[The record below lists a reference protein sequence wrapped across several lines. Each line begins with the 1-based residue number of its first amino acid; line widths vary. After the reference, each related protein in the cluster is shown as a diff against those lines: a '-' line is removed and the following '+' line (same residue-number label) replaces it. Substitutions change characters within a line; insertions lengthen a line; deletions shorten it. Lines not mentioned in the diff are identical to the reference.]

1 MDDDDLMA
9 ALDRTVTA
17 ISSALNLVEDWSPQ
31 TGATTHQQYALDLTA
46 DGPAIEVLTGAG
58 VGVLSEESGRHH
70 PEREITVVMDP
81 VDGSTNASRQVPWY
95 ATSLCAVD
103 ADGPRAALVV
113 NLATG
118 ERFEA
123 VRGRGAR
130 KDGEPIHV
138 RSNAVLAKS
147 IVALC
152 GHPQA
157 KGPWA
162 QTRVMGA
169 AALDLAS
176 VANGRFDAYL
186 DNTVGILGPWDY
198 LGGMLLVTE
207 AGGVVADVHGR
218 DLVTLEHGEKRCVV
232 AAANPDV
239 LDQLRTFHER
249 VTSLS

>member
-1 MDDDDLMA
+1 MDDADLMA
-9 ALDRTVTA
+9 ALERTVTA
-17 ISSALNLVEDWSPQ
+17 ITAALSLVEDWSPQ

-46 DGPAIEVLTGAG
+46 DGPAVEVLTGAG
-58 VGVLSEESGRHH
+58 FGVLSEESGHHH
-70 PEREITVVMDP
+70 PERAITVVMDP

-103 ADGPRAALVV
+103 AEGPRAALVV
-113 NLATG
+113 NL
-118 ERFEA
+118 
-123 VRGRGAR
+123 
-130 KDGEPIHV
+130 
-138 RSNAVLAKS
+138 
-147 IVALC
+147 ALC

-198 LGGMLLVTE
+198 LGGVLLVTE
-207 AGGVVADVHGR
+207 AGGVVADVQGR
-218 DLVTLEHGEKRCVV
+218 DLVTLEHGAKRGVV
-232 AAANPDV
+232 AAANAEI
-239 LDQLRTFHER
+239 LDGLRRFHGE
-249 VTSLS
+249 VTPLS